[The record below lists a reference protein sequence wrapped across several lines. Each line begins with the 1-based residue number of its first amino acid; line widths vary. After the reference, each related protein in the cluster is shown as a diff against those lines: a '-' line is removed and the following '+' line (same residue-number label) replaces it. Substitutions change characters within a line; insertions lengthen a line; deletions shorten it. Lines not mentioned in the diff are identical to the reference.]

1 MRQEI
6 IEKLKELQDLKYR
19 DFNKPLIPNVAE
31 DKIIGVR
38 LPVLRKIAR
47 EIVKTDGLSYFCEI
61 VNTQVEELYYEEK
74 MLAEDKIIGVRLP
87 VLRKIAREIVK
98 TDGLSYFCEIVN
110 TQVEELY
117 YEEKMLA
124 GMTIGYAKLD
134 IKQWCNLMDRY
145 VPFIDNWAVCDSVC
159 ASMKTIVNNHQ
170 KEIWDYMQKYLEDN
184 REFHIRFGVVMAMDY
199 FVNDKYIA
207 SMKTIVN
214 NHQKEIWDYMQKYL
228 EDNREFHIRFG
239 VVMAMDYFV
248 NDKYIDKFLEKLKTV
263 KTTDYYAMMA
273 VAWAIS
279 VVFVK
284 YEEKAMELI
293 KSNSLDIVTHN
304 KVIQKIRES
313 NRVEKE
319 KKILITKFKRKV

>member
-19 DFNKPLIPNVAE
+19 DFNKPLIPNV
-31 DKIIGVR
+31 
-38 LPVLRKIAR
+38 
-47 EIVKTDGLSYFCEI
+47 
-61 VNTQVEELYYEEK
+61 
-74 MLAEDKIIGVRLP
+74 AEDKIIGVRLP

-159 ASMKTIVNNHQ
+159 S
-170 KEIWDYMQKYLEDN
+170 
-184 REFHIRFGVVMAMDY
+184 
-199 FVNDKYIA
+199 

>member
-19 DFNKPLIPNVAE
+19 DFNKPLIPNV
-31 DKIIGVR
+31 
-38 LPVLRKIAR
+38 
-47 EIVKTDGLSYFCEI
+47 
-61 VNTQVEELYYEEK
+61 
-74 MLAEDKIIGVRLP
+74 AEDKIIGVRLP

-199 FVNDKYIA
+199 FVNDKYI
-207 SMKTIVN
+207 
-214 NHQKEIWDYMQKYL
+214 
-228 EDNREFHIRFG
+228 
-239 VVMAMDYFV
+239 
-248 NDKYIDKFLEKLKTV
+248 DKFLEKLKTV